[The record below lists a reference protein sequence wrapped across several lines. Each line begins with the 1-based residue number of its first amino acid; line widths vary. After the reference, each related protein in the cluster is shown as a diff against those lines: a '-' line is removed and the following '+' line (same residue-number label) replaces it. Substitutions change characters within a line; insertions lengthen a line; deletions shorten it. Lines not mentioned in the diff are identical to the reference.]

1 MTRTRFIPMLTIL
14 ALGLSGCAAAV
25 DEASEPE
32 SSTSPPRAASTPT
45 ATATPSDDATE
56 GGAAGEIILTLDGV
70 VHSRNGTETI
80 APLDD
85 PEAVIALFTRLVGS
99 DAVVEELENPPGYEF
114 DLTRYDWGQV
124 SMLADSEEVS
134 SIAVLSSSLDDL
146 PISATGRIAVGS
158 TVDDLREV
166 DAQDVYDSDG
176 DGVADQIGFAPRD
189 VPGTQSLVDPDAVG
203 SEFFLA
209 LVEDDRVVEIQFPGN
224 DFSDI

>member
-1 MTRTRFIPMLTIL
+1 MLTIL
-14 ALGLSGCAAAV
+14 ALGLTGCTSAV
-25 DEASEPE
+25 EEASEPG
-32 SSTSPPRAASTPT
+32 SSTSTPSATPT
-45 ATATPSDDATE
+45 PTPTPSDDATE
-56 GGAAGEIILTLDGV
+56 GNAAEEIILTLDGV
-70 VHSRNGTETI
+70 VHSRGGTETV

-85 PEAVIALFTRLVGS
+85 PEAVIALFTSLVGN

-134 SIAVLSSSLDDL
+134 SIAVLSSSLNDV
-146 PISATGRIAVGS
+146 PISAPGEIAVGS

-189 VPGTQSLVDPDAVG
+189 VPGTQSLIDPDSVG

-209 LVEDDRVVEIQFPGN
+209 LVEADRVVQIQFPGN